1 MTVADKTLFL
11 CNCNRTMPL
20 DGAAIG
26 RALELPQPPDV
37 HTLLCQRELATFS
50 DGASG
55 DVLVACTQEQ
65 RLLGDVAEEAGRAR
79 EIRFVN
85 IRETGGWSAEARGAT
100 PKIAALLAMAALP
113 DPEPVPSVAFR
124 SQGQLLIVG
133 PLDAALYWAD
143 ALAPRLAVT
152 VLATGRATGASL
164 PAERA
169 YPVYSGRLTALRGW
183 LGAFEAAW
191 EQENPIDLDLC
202 TRCNACVRAC
212 PEQAIDE
219 SYQVDLERCRNHRAC
234 VAACGPVGAIDFARS
249 DRAREERF
257 DLVLDLSRTG
267 WFQHH
272 QPPQGYLAP
281 GGDIALQA
289 KAASELAEL
298 TGEFE
303 KPKFF
308 HYKPALCAHA
318 RSKKTGCTQCIDVC
332 SASAIEAAGDGIRVE
347 PHLCVGCG
355 ACTTVCPSGALT
367 YAYPAVPDLAARVR
381 TALATYARAGG
392 RDACLLFHAE
402 DARPALARHARRGR
416 GLPARVVPIE
426 IHHIAS
432 VGLDVWLTALAWGAS
447 QVAVIATGEEAPQYL
462 EALAF
467 QMRIADTI
475 ANALGYQGQHFRTV
489 AADAL
494 ADLDAWPA
502 ALTVRTPATFAATPE
517 KRTTAALAIEHL
529 ATHAPVPQSVI
540 PLPAGAPFGAIAIN
554 RDACTMCL
562 ACVGSC
568 PEAAILDNV
577 ETPQVRFIESK
588 CVQCG
593 ICEKTCPEHAITLTP
608 RLRLDPAARTP
619 QVLNEAA
626 IFPCARCGKPLGTR
640 PMVEAMLAAQAGGWG
655 KAAVDAVAFGASATA
670 YWAACVKKEDAQQ
683 KADYYNDRYERRLD
697 NLARA
702 EAEMRRAGRELR
714 AARREQA
721 SPRLPDPELPDL
733 LRDGYWGGQ

>member
-1 MTVADKTLFL
+1 MSLTDKTLFL

-20 DGAAIG
+20 DGAALG
-26 RALELPQPPDV
+26 RALALPEAPAV
-37 HTLLCQRELATFS
+37 HTMLCQRELGLFS
-50 DGASG
+50 EGASG

-65 RLLGDVAEEAGRAR
+65 RLLGDVAEEAGRTR

-85 IRETGGWSAEARGAT
+85 IRETGGWSSEARAAT

-113 DPEPVPSVAFR
+113 DPEPVPSVGFK

-143 ALAPRLAVT
+143 ALAARLAVT
-152 VLATGRATGASL
+152 VLATGRTAGASL
-164 PAERA
+164 PAERN
-169 YPVYSGRLTALRGW
+169 YPVYTGKLTALRGW

-202 TRCNACVRAC
+202 TRCNACLRAC
-212 PEQAIDE
+212 PEHAIDE
-219 SYQVDLERCRNHRAC
+219 SYQIDLDRCRNHRAC
-234 VAACGPVGAIDFARS
+234 VAACGPVGAIDFARR

-267 WFQHH
+267 WFRHH

-281 GGDIALQA
+281 GADIALQA

-303 KPKFF
+303 KPKFVS
-308 HYKPALCAHA
+308 YKASLCAHA
-318 RSKKTGCTQCIDVC
+318 RSKKVGCTKCIDVC
-332 SASAIEAAGDGIRVE
+332 SASAIEPAGDGVRVE
-347 PHLCVGCG
+347 THLCVGCG
-355 ACTTVCPSGALT
+355 ACSTVCPSGAMS
-367 YAYPAVPDLAARVR
+367 YAYPSVPDLAARVR
-381 TALATYARAGG
+381 TVLATYAKAGG

-402 DARPALARHARRGR
+402 DARAALAHHARRGR

-426 IHHIAS
+426 IQHIAS
-432 VGLDVWLTALAWGAS
+432 VGIDSWLTALAWGAS
-447 QVAVIATGEEAPQYL
+447 QVAVIVTGEEAPQYV

-475 ANALGYQGQHFRTV
+475 ANALGYQGAHLRMIP
-489 AADAL
+489 AGEL
-494 ADLDAWPA
+494 AELDAWPP

-517 KRTTAALAIEHL
+517 KRTTAALALEHL
-529 ATHAPVPQSVI
+529 AAHAPVPQKAI
-540 PLPAGAPFGAIAIN
+540 PLPMGAPFGAIAIN
-554 RDACTMCL
+554 RDACTMCM

-568 PEAAILDNV
+568 PEAAILDNA
-577 ETPQVRFIESK
+577 EAPQIRFIESK

-593 ICEKTCPEHAITLTP
+593 ICERTCPEHAISLTP
-608 RLRLDPAARTP
+608 RLLLDLAAKAP

-640 PMVEAMLAAQAGGWG
+640 PMVEAMLARLATHTMWSAPGALDRMKLCADCRVIDLMQNENS
-655 KAAVDAVAFGASATA
+655 VDIR
-670 YWAACVKKEDAQQ
+670 K
-683 KADYYNDRYERRLD
+683 L
-697 NLARA
+697 
-702 EAEMRRAGRELR
+702 
-714 AARREQA
+714 
-721 SPRLPDPELPDL
+721 
-733 LRDGYWGGQ
+733 